1 MADGL
6 DLRTKEMPH
15 SLGAEQALLACLLT
29 DSDAVTDVI
38 GDLKEEDFYHE
49 SHQIIY
55 GAIAAVYNSS
65 RPVELLTVYDRL
77 GHDGNLTKVGDL
89 AYLTELTQ
97 MLPSSA
103 NVQEYLD
110 MVKKYSTMRKLIRAG
125 RDIEKNARES
135 DDATK
140 SMQYAESLVYNIS
153 AQSDTSTMRNIKES
167 SSVDDVLT
175 KFQTIQDNK
184 DALRGVRTGFNEI
197 DRITNGLQKSDLI
210 VIAARPGMGKTSFSM
225 NIVEHAALV
234 EGKVCAVFSLEMP
247 EIQIVQRLI
256 CSEAEVSMS
265 RALSGKLTE
274 MDWKALAKAATR
286 IREANINIDDSSR
299 VTPAEILSKCRRIKS
314 RYGALDLVMVDY
326 IQLMSSGRRNEE
338 NRVQEVASI
347 TRDLKIMAKE
357 LDVPV
362 IALSQL
368 RRMDGKPSLIDLRE
382 SGAIEQDADIVMFIY
397 NEPNDKK
404 SSEEDEDLRRD
415 IRYVSIAKHRN
426 GETREKIE
434 LRFRGE
440 LTKFVNPE
448 LSETMV
454 TRAEDSA
461 PKPARKYTSREELT
475 PPPEP
480 DNEPGPED
488 ELDSLPPDEELPF

>member
-1 MADGL
+1 MADAL

-15 SLGAEQALLACLLT
+15 SLRAEQALLACLLT
-29 DSDAVTDVI
+29 DNDAVTDVI
-38 GDLKEEDFYHE
+38 ADLKEEDFYQE
-49 SHQIIY
+49 SHQLIY
-55 GAIAAVYNSS
+55 GAIMAVYNSS
-65 RPVELLTVYDRL
+65 KAVEILTVYDRL
-77 GHDGNLTKVGDL
+77 AHDGTLAKAGDL
-89 AYLTELTQ
+89 VYLTELAE
-97 MLPSSA
+97 MLPSAA
-103 NVQEYLD
+103 NVQEYLG
-110 MVKKYSTMRKLIRAG
+110 MVKNYSTARKLIRAG

-135 DDATK
+135 DDSTK
-140 SMQYAESLVYNIS
+140 SMQFAETLVYNIS
-153 AQSDTSTMRNIKES
+153 AQSDTSTMRNISETPA
-167 SSVDDVLT
+167 VDEVLK
-175 KFQTIQDNK
+175 KFQLIQKDK
-184 DALRGVRTGFNEI
+184 DALRGVKTGFNEI

-210 VIAARPGMGKTSFSM
+210 VIAARPAMGKTSFSM
-225 NIVEHAALV
+225 NIIEHAALV

-265 RALSGKLTE
+265 RALQGKLTE
-274 MDWKALAKAATR
+274 GDWRALAKASQK
-286 IREANINIDDSSR
+286 IKEANINIDESSR
-299 VTPAEILSKCRRIKS
+299 VTPAEILSKCRRIKA

-368 RRMDGKPSLIDLRE
+368 SRAAGTGKPSLIDLRE

-397 NEPNDKK
+397 NDDKDKK
-404 SSEEDEDLRRD
+404 QDEDEDLRRD
-415 IRYVSIAKHRN
+415 IRYISIAKHRN

-448 LSETMV
+448 LSEVMEE
-454 TRAEDSA
+454 RAEDSA
-461 PKPARKYTSREELT
+461 AKAARTYSRREELT
-475 PPPEP
+475 PPPEI
-480 DNEPGPED
+480 DNEPGPDED
-488 ELDSLPPDEELPF
+488 LPF

>member
-1 MADGL
+1 MPDAIDMK
-6 DLRTKEMPH
+6 TKEMPH
-15 SLGAEQALLACLLT
+15 SLHAEQALLACLLT
-29 DSDAVTDVI
+29 DSDTVTDVI
-38 GDLKEEDFYHE
+38 GDLREEDFYHE

-55 GAIAAVYNSS
+55 GAITAVYNKSKT
-65 RPVELLTVYDRL
+65 VEFVTVYDRL
-77 GHDGNLTKVGDL
+77 AHDGNLTKVGDL
-89 AYLTELTQ
+89 PYLTELTQ
-97 MLPSSA
+97 LLPSAA
-103 NVQEYLD
+103 NVHEYLD
-110 MVKKYSTMRKLIRAG
+110 IVKNYSTARKLIRAG

-135 DDATK
+135 DDASK
-140 SMQYAESLVYNIS
+140 SMQYAESLVYEIS
-153 AQSDTSTMRNIKES
+153 AQSDTSTMRNIAES
-167 SSVDDVLT
+167 PAIDAVIK
-175 KFQTIQDNK
+175 KFQDIADNP
-184 DALRGVRTGFNEI
+184 DSLRGVKTGFNEL

-225 NIVEHAALV
+225 NIIEHAALE

-274 MDWKALAKAATR
+274 GDWRALAKASAK
-286 IREANINIDDSSR
+286 IRNSNINIDDSSR

-326 IQLMSSGRRNEE
+326 LQLMSSGKRNEE

-397 NEPNDKK
+397 NDDKDKK
-404 SSEEDEDLRRD
+404 TDEDEDLRRD
-415 IRYVSIAKHRN
+415 IRYLSIAKHRN

-440 LTKFVNPE
+440 FTKFVNPE
-448 LSETMV
+448 LSVEMEV
-454 TRAEDSA
+454 RAEDSA
-461 PKPARKYTSREELT
+461 GRTAKRYARRDELT
-475 PPPEP
+475 PPQEP
-480 DNEPGPED
+480 DNEPGPDED
-488 ELDSLPPDEELPF
+488 IPDLDPDEELPF

>member
-1 MADGL
+1 MADAI
-6 DLRTKEMPH
+6 DMKTKEMPH
-15 SLGAEQALLACLLT
+15 SLRAEQALLACLLT
-29 DSDAVTDVI
+29 DSDVVTDVAGI
-38 GDLKEEDFYHE
+38 LKEEDFYHE

-55 GAIAAVYNSS
+55 GAILAVYNSS
-65 RPVELLTVYDRL
+65 RAVELLTVYDRL

-103 NVQEYLD
+103 NAQEYLD
-110 MVKKYSTMRKLIRAG
+110 MVKNYSTARKLIRAG

-135 DDATK
+135 DDSQK
-140 SMQYAESLVYNIS
+140 SMQYAETLVYNIS
-153 AQSDTSTMRNIKES
+153 AQSDTSTMRNVSES
-167 SSVDDVLT
+167 TTVDDVLK
-175 KFQTIQDNK
+175 KFELIQKDK
-184 DALRGVRTGFNEI
+184 DALRGVKTGFNEI

-210 VIAARPGMGKTSFSM
+210 VIAARPAMGKTSFSM

-247 EIQIVQRLI
+247 ENQIVQRLI

-265 RALSGKLTE
+265 RALQGKLSD
-274 MDWKALAKAATR
+274 MDWKALAKASNA
-286 IREANINIDDSSR
+286 IKNANINIDDSSR
-299 VTPAEILSKCRRIKS
+299 VTPAEILSKCRRIRS

-338 NRVQEVASI
+338 NRVQEVANI

-368 RRMDGKPSLIDLRE
+368 SRAAGTGRPSLIDLRE

-397 NEPNDKK
+397 NDDKDKK
-404 SSEEDEDLRRD
+404 TEDDEDLRRD
-415 IRYVSIAKHRN
+415 VRYVSIAKHRN

-448 LSETMV
+448 FSEEMTE
-454 TRAEDSA
+454 RAEDSA
-461 PKPARKYTSREELT
+461 PRPRKYTKREELT

-480 DNEPGPED
+480 DNEPGPDED
-488 ELDSLPPDEELPF
+488 LPF